1 MARTK
6 NAAAPTSPQAHLAAV
21 IKSARDAMR
30 KDAGLNGDLDRIPQL
45 AWLLFLK
52 AFDGLEEN
60 REVTDRDFR
69 PAIEAPYRWRD
80 WAADPNGA
88 TGEALL
94 DFVNGKLFPYLR
106 ELSGTGSHDPRDV
119 LAAVFKETNNR
130 MLSGYLLRDV
140 VNKVNEINFASSDDI
155 HTMAHLYESMLR
167 EMRDAAGDSGEFYT
181 PRPVIRFIVQQ
192 VDPKLGEIVLDPA
205 CGTGGF
211 LVEALEHIARPSRP
225 PASGVRCTRTF
236 AASRRS
242 RCRTCSG

>member
-1 MARTK
+1 
-6 NAAAPTSPQAHLAAV
+6 
-21 IKSARDAMR
+21 
-30 KDAGLNGDLDRIPQL
+30 
-45 AWLLFLK
+45 
-52 AFDGLEEN
+52 
-60 REVTDRDFR
+60 
-69 PAIEAPYRWRD
+69 
-80 WAADPNGA
+80 
-88 TGEALL
+88 
-94 DFVNGKLFPYLR
+94 
-106 ELSGTGSHDPRDV
+106 
-119 LAAVFKETNNR
+119 

-211 LVEALEHIARPSRP
+211 LVEALEHLAAAGQDHAAAACAAR
-225 PASGVRCTRTF
+225 RTC